1 MYRCWTNLPRL
12 DLNPLLENPLCR
24 AEHLGRPIPDWPDA
38 TSVCMPLWQDNVDY
52 EEGCPRVV
60 DKLDCGYP
68 RFVYHKYV
76 RELFAHCERRSGSPR
91 CLAFASR
98 GAAER
103 CAKFVGESSVHA
115 VDGIFA
121 TGFAE
126 SAADRAKAYWQHSGE
141 GISWRQAMAV
151 LSGRPAAADRSCDEA
166 LRITVAQYASVAPDD
181 VYLFPT
187 GMAAIFTAYRALA
200 ALTPETASVQFG
212 FPYVDTLKIQEKFG
226 RCHFYRRGDAA
237 DLAEFARLADKES
250 LMGLFCE
257 FPANPLLISPDL
269 LGLKSV
275 CRERQIPLVVDDT
288 VATVANL
295 ALLDHCD
302 ILATSLTKFF
312 SGEGDVMGGSLVLN
326 ATSPR
331 YAELRAALGSV
342 FEPQLWLDDAEVLLL
357 NSQDFPSRM
366 RIINRK
372 AEELAD
378 FLQAHPAVAEVYY
391 PKFTTPEHYARFL
404 QPEGSFGGL
413 MSILLK
419 DVASTP
425 AFFDA
430 LAVTKG
436 PSLGTNFTLACPYT
450 ILAHY
455 DELDFARDCGV
466 TEHLIRI
473 SVGGE
478 EDLCERFGAALA

>member
-1 MYRCWTNLPRL
+1 M
-12 DLNPLLENPLCR
+12 
-24 AEHLGRPIPDWPDA
+24 
-38 TSVCMPLWQDNVDY
+38 WQDNVDY
-52 EEGCPRVV
+52 EEGRARVV

-68 RFVYHKYV
+68 RFVYHKTV
-76 RELFAHCERRSGSPR
+76 RELFAHCELRTGAPR

-103 CAKFVGESSVHA
+103 CAAFVGDAHVQE
-115 VDGIFA
+115 VDGVYA

-141 GISWRQAMAV
+141 GVSWRQAAAV
-151 LSGRPAAADRSCDEA
+151 LAGECAQADASCDDA
-166 LRITVAQYASVAPDD
+166 LRITVAQYASVSPED
-181 VYLFPT
+181 VFLFPT

-200 ALTPETASVQFG
+200 ALAPETSSVQFG
-212 FPYVDTLKIQEKFG
+212 FPYVDTLKIQQKFG
-226 RCHFYRRGDAA
+226 SCHFLPRGDAA
-237 DLAEFARLADKES
+237 DLAELATLAQQAP

-257 FPANPLLISPDL
+257 FPANPLLVSPDL
-269 LGLKSV
+269 MGLKEICKTHS
-275 CRERQIPLVVDDT
+275 IPLVVDDT

-326 ATSPR
+326 ALSPN
-331 YAELRAALGSV
+331 YARLRAALEAV
-342 FEPQLWLDDAEVLLL
+342 FEPQLWLDDADVLLR

-366 RIINRK
+366 RIINRT
-372 AEELAD
+372 ASILAD

-391 PKFTTPEHYARFL
+391 PKFTTAAHYARFL
-404 QPEGSFGGL
+404 QPEAGFGGL
-413 MSILLK
+413 MSIVLK
-419 DVASTP
+419 DPARTP

-430 LAVTKG
+430 LAVSKG

-455 DELDFARDCGV
+455 GELEFARECGV
-466 TEHLIRI
+466 AEHLVRI

-478 EDLCERFGAALA
+478 SDLCERFAAALDAG

>member
-1 MYRCWTNLPRL
+1 M
-12 DLNPLLENPLCR
+12 
-24 AEHLGRPIPDWPDA
+24 
-38 TSVCMPLWQDNVDY
+38 WQDNIDY
-52 EEGCPRVV
+52 EEGRPRVV

-68 RFVYHKYV
+68 RFVYHKHL
-76 RELFAHCERRSGSPR
+76 RELFAHCERRSSAER

-103 CAKFVGESSVHA
+103 CAGFVGDADVHEI
-115 VDGIFA
+115 DGIFA
-121 TGFAE
+121 TGFAA
-126 SAADRAKAYWQHSGE
+126 SASARAKAYWQHSGE
-141 GISWRQAMAV
+141 GLSWRQAAAT
-151 LSGRPAAADRSCDEA
+151 LAGATFAADSSCEEA
-166 LRITVAQYASVAPDD
+166 LRITIAQYASVAPDD
-181 VYLFPT
+181 IFLFPT

-200 ALTPETASVQFG
+200 VLSDTPSVQFG

-226 RCHFYRRGDAA
+226 RCHFLPRGDAT
-237 DLAEFARLADKES
+237 DLAAFATLAAGES

-257 FPANPLLISPDL
+257 FPANPLLVSPDL
-269 LGLKSV
+269 LGLEAI
-275 CRERQIPLVVDDT
+275 CREHAIPLVVDDT
-288 VATVANL
+288 VSTFANL

-302 ILATSLTKFF
+302 LLASSLTKFF
-312 SGEGDVMGGSLVLN
+312 SGEGDVMGGSLIL
-326 ATSPR
+326 SPVSPH
-331 YAELRAALGSV
+331 YARLRAALESV
-342 FEPQLWLDDAEVLLL
+342 FEPQLWPDDAEVLLR
-357 NSQDFPSRM
+357 NSQDFLSRM
-366 RIINRK
+366 RIINRS

-378 FLQAHPAVAEVYY
+378 FLQTHPAVAEVYY

-404 QPEGSFGGL
+404 QPDGGYGGL
-413 MSILLK
+413 MSILLR
-419 DVASTP
+419 DAARTP

-466 TEHLIRI
+466 SEHLVRI

-478 EDLCERFGAALA
+478 SDLCERFAEALASSSH